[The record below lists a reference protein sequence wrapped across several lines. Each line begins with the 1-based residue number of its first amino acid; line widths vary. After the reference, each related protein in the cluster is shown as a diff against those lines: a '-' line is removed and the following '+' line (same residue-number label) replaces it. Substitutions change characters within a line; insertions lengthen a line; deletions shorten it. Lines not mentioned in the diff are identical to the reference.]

1 MNIVRQ
7 YQKGRYLAIKY
18 INNLLLEVIID
29 DEIHIKYDGKN
40 IDYLENK
47 EISDFVHDVKESI
60 NKVELE
66 KIDISVLR
74 KACEQIVTED
84 TYTYSYCPSH
94 YVKHYKIFMIFKRQ
108 YSLRKP
114 SHICGRAT
122 YSIRIVNNKTNTR
135 SKTINDVLV
144 KRNKQRFAE
153 YYDLPEEIVDDTYN
167 MFLQA
172 YENFSLGEKEIDKSL
187 CFYMGV

>member
-29 DEIHIKYDGKN
+29 DKIYVKYDGKN
-40 IDYLENK
+40 INYLENQ
-47 EISDFVHDVKESI
+47 EISDFVHDVKKSI
-60 NKVELE
+60 NKIELE
-66 KIDISVLR
+66 KINVNVLR
-74 KACEQIVTED
+74 KACELIATED
-84 TYTYSYCPSH
+84 TCTYSYCPSH
-94 YVKHYKIFMIFKRQ
+94 YVKQYKIFMMFKKQ
-108 YSLRKP
+108 YSLRKQP
-114 SHICGRAT
+114 HNYGRAT
-122 YSIRIVNNKTNTR
+122 YSIRIVNNKTNTK
-135 SKTINDVLV
+135 SKIIHDVFI
-144 KRNKQRFAE
+144 KRNKQQFAR
-153 YYDLPEEIVDDTYN
+153 YFNLPKEIVDDTYK

>member
-29 DEIHIKYDGKN
+29 DEIHVKYNGEN
-40 IDYLENK
+40 INYLENQ
-47 EISDFVHDVKESI
+47 EIIDFINNVKESI
-60 NKVELE
+60 NKLKIE
-66 KIDISVLR
+66 KIDYSVLR
-74 KACEQIVTED
+74 KACERIVTED

-94 YVKHYKIFMIFKRQ
+94 YVKQYKVYMMFKKQ
-108 YSLRKP
+108 YSLKKHP
-114 SHICGRAT
+114 HNHGRAI
-122 YSIRIVNNKTNTR
+122 YSMRIVNNKTNTR
-135 SKTINDVLV
+135 SKTIHDAFI
-144 KRNKQRFAE
+144 KRNKQQFAR
-153 YYDLPEEIVDDTYN
+153 YFNLPKEIVDDTYK

>member
-29 DEIHIKYDGKN
+29 DEIHVKYDGKN
-40 IDYLENK
+40 INYLENQ

-60 NKVELE
+60 NKIELE

-74 KACEQIVTED
+74 KACELIATED
-84 TYTYSYCPSH
+84 ICTYSYCPSH
-94 YVKHYKIFMIFKRQ
+94 YIKQYKIFMMFKKQ
-108 YSLRKP
+108 YSLRKQP
-114 SHICGRAT
+114 HNYGRAT
-122 YSIRIVNNKTNTR
+122 YSIRIVNNKTNTK
-135 SKTINDVLV
+135 SKIIHDVFI
-144 KRNKQRFAE
+144 KRNKQQFAR
-153 YYDLPEEIVDDTYN
+153 YFDLPKEIVDDTYK